1 MEIVIRAPKDI
12 ACNAEQW
19 SARYTVQGDGEA
31 RLVRVESR
39 SCIDVIVAK
48 VTEKSLLGPQDS
60 YYISSPNFGVAI
72 PSIPTLQETH
82 WITEQLLDHNMPA
95 PDAVTVAQVLRELED
110 F

>member
-1 MEIVIRAPKDI
+1 MEIEIRAPKDI
-12 ACNAEQW
+12 ECSADAW
-19 SARYTVQGDGEA
+19 SAKYTVHGAGEA

-72 PSIPTLQETH
+72 PGIPTLQETY
-82 WITEQLLDHNMPA
+82 WITEQLLEHKMPA